1 MKQYDGYNSK
11 GSYASQRYPEVLNSL
26 GYQKQVSPGFRTER
40 SMSTGLK
47 NKTPGVKSLNLGN
60 ALASKT
66 KSLDKEGILYH
77 QDNKKVI
84 Q

>member
-1 MKQYDGYNSK
+1 
-11 GSYASQRYPEVLNSL
+11 
-26 GYQKQVSPGFRTER
+26 
-40 SMSTGLK
+40 MSTGLK